1 MKISFGIIKLLFVI
15 IALLSHRK
23 ASKVLAACTPQH
35 DIADATDKET
45 PYLVYLYSESLSYS
59 CAGTLID
66 PYWILTAAHC
76 VQSFG
81 VDEYFTAIIG
91 AGSLKPILTGSYYY
105 YGEYEIHSDISTD
118 QIFLHPDFIGTVL
131 TGYEY
136 DVALINLYEPS
147 TKSLPMLDTYYDSA
161 QIGDQVWA
169 MGWGMICDASETVN
183 SEILVNF
190 PQETTATLHDNS
202 DCDMVTTSEQ
212 CAWGDESAYIC
223 LLDSGGPV
231 IIKGSS
237 STEEDTL
244 VGIISNP
251 EDYCPTTQIKYV
263 PIYLIFEWIME
274 YIW

>member
-169 MGWGMICDASETVN
+169 MGWGMICDASETV
-183 SEILVNF
+183 
-190 PQETTATLHDNS
+190 
-202 DCDMVTTSEQ
+202 TSEQ